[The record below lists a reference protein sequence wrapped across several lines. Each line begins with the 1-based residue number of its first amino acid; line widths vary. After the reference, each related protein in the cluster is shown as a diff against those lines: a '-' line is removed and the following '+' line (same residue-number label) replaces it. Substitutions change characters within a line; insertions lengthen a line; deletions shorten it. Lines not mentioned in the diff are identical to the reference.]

1 MEANFCILDAARVG
15 REMEEAF
22 RLNPNHDCLY
32 TGEAKTDLGGV
43 APWLFRLN
51 TEPDNFRTWVTQKGW
66 GDAWGILI
74 GADATFEV
82 CSEHFRK
89 FLEVRTPDGEE
100 CYFRFYDPR
109 VLRAFLP
116 SCDPQQIIEFFG
128 PVDYFVTETD
138 NGTGSIRFSHH
149 NGKLV
154 QQVLTATTKPN

>member
-1 MEANFCILDAARVG
+1 METNFCILDAARVG

-22 RLNPNHDCLY
+22 TLNPNHDCLY

-43 APWLFRLN
+43 APWLFRLDVDPSGFQSWF
-51 TEPDNFRTWVTQKGW
+51 TEKGW
-66 GDAWGILI
+66 GDSWGILI
-74 GADATFEV
+74 ATDASFEA
-82 CSEHFRK
+82 CREHFRK

-128 PVDYFVTETD
+128 PVDYFITEND
-138 NGTGSIRFSHH
+138 KGPNALRFSHR
-149 NGKLV
+149 NGRLQSDV
-154 QQVLTATTKPN
+154 I